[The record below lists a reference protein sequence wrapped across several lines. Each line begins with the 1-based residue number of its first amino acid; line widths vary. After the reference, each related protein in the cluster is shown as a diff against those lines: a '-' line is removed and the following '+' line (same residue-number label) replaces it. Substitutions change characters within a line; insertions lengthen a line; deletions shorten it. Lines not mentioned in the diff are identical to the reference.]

1 MQQPA
6 FIVIVICKIQK
17 KSDISYNFPVIIIRN
32 NKYFIIVTFFCCD
45 EHHNLFLNQFIMY
58 LN

>member
-17 KSDISYNFPVIIIRN
+17 NSDISYNFSVRIIRN

>member
-1 MQQPA
+1 MQQSA

-17 KSDISYNFPVIIIRN
+17 NSDISYNFSVIIIRN

-45 EHHNLFLNQFIMY
+45 EHHNLFLNQFIMH

>member
-17 KSDISYNFPVIIIRN
+17 NSDISYNFSVIIIRN

-45 EHHNLFLNQFIMY
+45 VHHNLFLNQFIMH